1 MNSGK
6 LILVRH
12 GLSVYNDQNRF
23 TGWKDVDLNEQGITE
38 AKQAVDLLEDV
49 NFDMAFTSK
58 LKRANDTL
66 NLILKG
72 IGQESIHIEK
82 DLALNE
88 RDYGD
93 LVGQNKAEAAKKFGV
108 PDSQML
114 LVEGEV
120 GILAAMKAGRADA
133 AVQTFFGAKEHEEK
147 TGGAFEVTDPKL
159 MPKETVNVV
168 GIGFRKSDNEF
179 REAFN
184 AALAK
189 VLANPAKMLERA
201 GKYGYDKAQLPPAD
215 MTTEWACST
224 K

>member
-1 MNSGK
+1 
-6 LILVRH
+6 
-12 GLSVYNDQNRF
+12 
-23 TGWKDVDLNEQGITE
+23 
-38 AKQAVDLLEDV
+38 
-49 NFDMAFTSK
+49 
-58 LKRANDTL
+58 
-66 NLILKG
+66 
-72 IGQESIHIEK
+72 
-82 DLALNE
+82 
-88 RDYGD
+88 
-93 LVGQNKAEAAKKFGV
+93 
-108 PDSQML
+108 ML

-168 GIGFRKSDNEF
+168 GIGFRKSDSKF
-179 REAFN
+179 RDAFN

-189 VLANPAKMLERA
+189 VLANPDKMLERA
-201 GKYGYDKAQLPPAD
+201 GKYGYDKAQLPPPD